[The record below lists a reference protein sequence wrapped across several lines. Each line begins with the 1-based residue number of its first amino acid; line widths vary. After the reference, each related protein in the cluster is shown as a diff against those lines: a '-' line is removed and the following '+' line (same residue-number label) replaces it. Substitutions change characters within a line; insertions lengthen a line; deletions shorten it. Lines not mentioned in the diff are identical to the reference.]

1 MDIILKPPQPLFL
14 TLSSAISSSTQGSFI
29 LGHLIID
36 ISEPQEISSLRLQGH
51 YLILYQALSNILY
64 YPGISN
70 SRKEPENSMLRF
82 LLGYFEAPGNQKP
95 NNVGI

>member
-1 MDIILKPPQPLFL
+1 MGFFL
-14 TLSSAISSSTQGSFI
+14 TLSSAKSSSTQGSFI
-29 LGHLIID
+29 IGHVIID
-36 ISEPQEISSLRLQGH
+36 ISEPEEISSLRLQAH

-82 LLGYFEAPGNQKP
+82 LLGYFEAPGTVTRNQIMLVFKT
-95 NNVGI
+95 